1 MERITKKTYTTMKKT
16 YITPMLSETATT
28 VDRMLATS
36 LRNQLGTE
44 GMSGEEALV
53 KEDDDTFWDT
63 PEWSN

>member
-1 MERITKKTYTTMKKT
+1 MKKT